1 MGGWNGLLS
10 MSNLPFV
17 FVESALTRKYSK
29 MEPLSRNSLMKY
41 LRLLTAEVEKMVLNE
56 LPEKFGIVIDGWS
69 EGNRHYIAVFAC
81 YDLVGKARMT
91 FLSIAPPFEEKY
103 DAASHQDFIVDVLSV
118 YGKGL
123 TNLLFLV
130 GDNAPV
136 NKSIANLLV
145 IPFIGCASH
154 RFNLAC
160 KKYLGPFENNLIN
173 DLMITYIKSYQT
185 SWKTTK

>member
-1 MGGWNGLLS
+1 MKFDSKAIVAVSHIKESHKNWEQIMEDKQGNSKITKFINKKASTVFGWLEWIV

-81 YDLVGKARMT
+81 YDLAGEARMNC
-91 FLSIAPPFEEKY
+91 SPI
-103 DAASHQDFIVDVLSV
+103 
-118 YGKGL
+118 
-123 TNLLFLV
+123 
-130 GDNAPV
+130 
-136 NKSIANLLV
+136 
-145 IPFIGCASH
+145 
-154 RFNLAC
+154 
-160 KKYLGPFENNLIN
+160 
-173 DLMITYIKSYQT
+173 
-185 SWKTTK
+185 